1 MGQGIGYAVVAERHH
16 LVVTASQY
24 LTRKAKVTEVVLWQV
39 LCLHTASAEA
49 PSKGAVVL
57 REAVGATVLATPLK
71 HGLVLLHTCLA
82 KVKPY
87 LQHPAYSFGQIGV
100 LKQLLHNRLVKGFCL
115 HSPTGKPRP
124 QLGDTAWV
132 LKPCYLLGFLA
143 KLRRASFPEA
153 QGVTCQ
159 CSIHSHTALVD
170 TEVKQLHL
178 TLPTWLPSLIHKPA
192 AYLHLAIYI
201 TAAVLLEEF
210 PALLVLLTC
219 SPRAFIRFAEERDKR
234 LALPHLLLVL
244 CQPKDF
250 SQLTKGKGQAKVR
263 AHDHGVVP
271 LRLVHLLTEVLAEAH
286 YLERHVMRQL
296 LYCGVK
302 QRVPD
307 LGRQLLASLEVNN
320 LSGSAVYAVAEE
332 QHLEVVTLHV
342 LVQTAGTQVHVR
354 VCLYIY
360 Q

>member
-1 MGQGIGYAVVAERHH
+1 MV
-16 LVVTASQY
+16 L
-24 LTRKAKVTEVVLWQV
+24 RKVLH
-39 LCLHTASAEA
+39 LHTASAET

-71 HGLVLLHTCLA
+71 HRLVLLDTCLT

-124 QLGDTAWV
+124 QLGDAAWV

-153 QGVTCQ
+153 QGITRQ
-159 CSIHSHTALVD
+159 SGIHCNAALVD

-192 AYLHLAIYI
+192 AYLHLAIHV

-210 PALLVLLTC
+210 PALLVLLAC
-219 SPRAFIRFAEERDKR
+219 SPCALIGLAEERDER

-244 CQPKDF
+244 CQSKDF
-250 SQLTKGKGQAKVR
+250 SQLAKGKGQTKVC
-263 AHDHGVVP
+263 AHYHCVVP
-271 LRLVHLLTEVLAEAH
+271 LRLIHLLPEVLAEAN
-286 YLERHVMRQL
+286 YL
-296 LYCGVK
+296 K
-302 QRVPD
+302 
-307 LGRQLLASLEVNN
+307 
-320 LSGSAVYAVAEE
+320 
-332 QHLEVVTLHV
+332 
-342 LVQTAGTQVHVR
+342 
-354 VCLYIY
+354 
-360 Q
+360 